1 MRNAKDNSKKPL
13 AKEPRSSSSPSGSS
27 SHADE
32 LLEVSGDKK
41 TERVSSTQDNA
52 PDDEATA
59 RSFTSTQEA
68 FLQRLLQKA
77 ATEMATT
84 HQLAWLRQETE
95 LQQMKDKLEN
105 LQATQH
111 NRPPTMMETPR
122 AIRSQDIEYQT
133 LLDTTK
139 RLKQRKESRRS

>member
-1 MRNAKDNSKKPL
+1 MGKK
-13 AKEPRSSSSPSGSS
+13 E
-27 SHADE
+27 DE
-32 LLEVSGDKK
+32 IPEVSGDKK
-41 TERVSSTQDNA
+41 TERASSTQDNE

-95 LQQMKDKLEN
+95 LQ
-105 LQATQH
+105 
-111 NRPPTMMETPR
+111 
-122 AIRSQDIEYQT
+122 
-133 LLDTTK
+133 
-139 RLKQRKESRRS
+139 